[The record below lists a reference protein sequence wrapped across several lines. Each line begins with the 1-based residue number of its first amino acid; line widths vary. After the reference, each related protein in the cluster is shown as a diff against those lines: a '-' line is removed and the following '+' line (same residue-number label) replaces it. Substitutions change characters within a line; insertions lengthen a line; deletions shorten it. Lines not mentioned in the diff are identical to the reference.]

1 MIKHFLKIKKLLNG
15 SVNRPQTKK
24 RTTTVE
30 NTQVFKDF
38 LILARSEMDKNN
50 LFDWNL
56 ELDFAKVRAGA
67 CHFNEKK
74 ISFSRNFIKNS
85 SKEDIQDKLTEYQ
98 KQLAE
103 LKMTHAISPLENPL
117 QIQTAR
123 RVIARLKTALSNQEV

>member
-1 MIKHFLKIKKLLNG
+1 MAVKIKIRKGDTVRVIAG
-15 SVNRPQTKK
+15 SHK
-24 RTTTVE
+24 
-30 NTQVFKDF
+30 
-38 LILARSEMDKNN
+38 
-50 LFDWNL
+50 
-56 ELDFAKVRAGA
+56 GA
-67 CHFNEKK
+67 EGEVLR
-74 ISFSRNFIKNS
+74 I